1 MRSLTDPPTNPA
13 AAAAVDTDAGA
24 GLTDALAIHLA
35 AGMARGEVAAVEA
48 FYRRCFPLLLREARR
63 AVGGRDES
71 FCLDVVQDA
80 VLRVIRAVRPVTS
93 RAQFFAWLRLVVR
106 ATAYDLLRARRS
118 RARHEIAAAAAA
130 AAAFASAE
138 ARDDDDD
145 GDDEQLAWLRRA
157 IARLDPQL
165 ADMIDR
171 RYQRRWTLARIAAGL
186 GLSVATVDGRLRRAL
201 SYLRD
206 LAREEFHD

>member
-1 MRSLTDPPTNPA
+1 
-13 AAAAVDTDAGA
+13 
-24 GLTDALAIHLA
+24 
-35 AGMARGEVAAVEA
+35 
-48 FYRRCFPLLLREARR
+48 
-63 AVGGRDES
+63 
-71 FCLDVVQDA
+71 
-80 VLRVIRAVRPVTS
+80 VTS

-145 GDDEQLAWLRRA
+145 DDDEQLAWLRRA

-206 LAREEFHD
+206 LAREEFHE